1 MAQNK
6 RTRRKVRIAKAAA
19 ALTVLGLLLVFILL
33 FRVRKIQVY
42 GNDHHS
48 SEEISAGILDD
59 VFMKNT
65 VYMLWKYRDGKLP
78 SGMPYL
84 ESLHIQLKSPSRID
98 VHVTEKKPVAYFDKG
113 GCVYIDQE
121 GTVIEITDQTYDGI
135 PIVTGAAME
144 DPLIYQ
150 KLPAQSS
157 AQLRT
162 ILSLT
167 QLLSYQGVV
176 ADEIRFGEN
185 MEITVFAGNIEIQ
198 LGQDEYLEEKVANL
212 AKILP
217 RLDGQSG
224 TLHLEGFTGRNEQVP
239 FTPSDAVDGSGDSQS
254 GDGDS
259 QENGGDDTSGEGGQ
273 AAGGEEPGDGQA
285 ADGEN
290 SADGQ
295 AGEDGQADE
304 NGGGT
309 VYPMVFNS
317 SGTLVYNVHVENG
330 TVVDEYG
337 NPVPGVTVNENGNV
351 VDAYMNEYDSASG
364 EWIQP

>member
-1 MAQNK
+1 MALNK
-6 RTRRKVRIAKAAA
+6 RTKKKMRIAKIITAV
-19 ALTVLGLLLVFILL
+19 TVVLLLLIFILL

-48 SEEISAGILDD
+48 SEEISSGIVDD

-65 VYMLWKYRDGKLP
+65 VYMLWKYRDGKVP

-84 ESLHIQLKSPSRID
+84 ESLHVQMKSPSKID

-113 GCVYIDQE
+113 GYVYIDQE
-121 GTVIEITDQTYDGI
+121 GTVLEITDQTYDGV
-135 PIVTGAAME
+135 PIITGAAME
-144 DPLIYQ
+144 EPLLYQ

-167 QLLSYQGVV
+167 QLLTYQEVA
-176 ADEIRFGEN
+176 ADEIRFSDN
-185 MEITVFAGNIEIQ
+185 MEITIFAGNIEIQ
-198 LGQDEYLEEKVANL
+198 LGQDEYLEEKIANL

-239 FTPSDAVDGSGDSQS
+239 FTPSGTVTDSGEGEETDAEGAPGEDGQNADGDGSG
-254 GDGDS
+254 
-259 QENGGDDTSGEGGQ
+259 
-273 AAGGEEPGDGQA
+273 GGEE
-285 ADGEN
+285 
-290 SADGQ
+290 GQ
-295 AGEDGQADE
+295 AGENGEGDAEGQVDE
-304 NGGGT
+304 NEGGT

-337 NPVPGVTVNENGNV
+337 NPVPGVSVNEDGNV
-351 VDAYMNEYDSASG
+351 VDAYMNVFDSATG
-364 EWIQP
+364 ELIQQ

>member
-1 MAQNK
+1 MAQDK

-19 ALTVLGLLLVFILL
+19 AVAVLVLLLLFILL

-48 SEEISAGILDD
+48 SEEISAGMVDD

-65 VYMLWKYRDGKLP
+65 IYMLWKYRDGKLP
-78 SGMPYL
+78 SDMPYL
-84 ESLHIQLKSPSRID
+84 ETLHVELKSPSRLD
-98 VHVTEKKPVAYFDKG
+98 VHVTEKTPVAYFDKG
-113 GCVYIDQE
+113 GYVYIDQE
-121 GTVIEITDQTYDGI
+121 GTVLEITDKTYAGI

-144 DPLIYQ
+144 EPLLYQ

-167 QLLSYQGVV
+167 QLLAYQGVSV
-176 ADEIRFGEN
+176 DEIRFGEN
-185 MEITVFAGNIEIQ
+185 MEITIFAGSIEIQ
-198 LGQDEYLEEKVANL
+198 LGQDEYLEEKIANL

-217 RLDGQSG
+217 RLEGQSG

-239 FTPSDAVDGSGDSQS
+239 FTPSEPEPETEAVEGQDGDPEGGAEGGSSGEEGAA
-254 GDGDS
+254 GDG
-259 QENGGDDTSGEGGQ
+259 GQ
-273 AAGGEEPGDGQA
+273 DAGGED
-285 ADGEN
+285 
-290 SADGQ
+290 SADG
-295 AGEDGQADE
+295 GDGQADE
-304 NGGGT
+304 NAGGT
-309 VYPMVFNS
+309 VYPMVFDS

-330 TVVDEYG
+330 TVVDENG

-351 VDAYMNEYDSASG
+351 VDAYMNVFDSTTG
-364 EWIQP
+364 ELIQQ